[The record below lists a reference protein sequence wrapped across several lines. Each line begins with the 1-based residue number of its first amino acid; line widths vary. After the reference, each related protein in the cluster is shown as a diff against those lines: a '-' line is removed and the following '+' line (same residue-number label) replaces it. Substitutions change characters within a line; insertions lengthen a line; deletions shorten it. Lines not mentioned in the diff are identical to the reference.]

1 MNVVTLH
8 GLSSTGCAQRYGRK
22 RVSTH
27 RRVLRATDPE
37 SERNGSARG
46 LSPARIDSC
55 SVVAGGV
62 STTLGCR
69 QTGGRDDVWF
79 TRTLA
84 ARGVGD
90 HSVHVSTGIGDGR
103 HRYNG
108 TSVCTVCGGACS
120 AASDI
125 ALRCS
130 RTPGRFPVRIPGTPV
145 GGLAYASLVRAKG
158 LRVQGRR
165 AGAGLGNG
173 PRGLQASQ

>member
-1 MNVVTLH
+1 MDRWFQKIAGVGLHRFKSYMNVVTLR
-8 GLSSTGCAQRYGRK
+8 GLSSTGCAQRYGLK
-22 RVSTH
+22 GVSTH

-37 SERNGSARG
+37 SERNGNARG

-90 HSVHVSTGIGDGR
+90 HSAHVSTGIGDGR
-103 HRYNG
+103 HRHNG
-108 TSVCTVCGGACS
+108 TSVCMVCGDACS
-120 AASDI
+120 TASDI
-125 ALRCS
+125 AFRCS
-130 RTPGRFPVRIPGTPV
+130 RTPGRTRSAGVKPERL
-145 GGLAYASLVRAKG
+145 GGFK
-158 LRVQGRR
+158 
-165 AGAGLGNG
+165 
-173 PRGLQASQ
+173 